1 MCWQRHDRF
10 HWSEDAER
18 RDRPPRDAN
27 DDSAPQRSRADLRVS
42 DADRQAVID
51 ELRRHTGDGRLTLD
65 EFEER
70 VDEVL
75 RARTQADL
83 DTTTRELPS
92 LQPRTSPR
100 RSGFR
105 LPVRPGVI
113 AACLLVVLLM
123 AGHWWVLIP
132 LGFFVFGGRGQ
143 HAHRG
148 PGLRSRSRDDSVA
161 HV

>member
-10 HWSEDAER
+10 HWSEDAEHQN
-18 RDRPPRDAN
+18 PPRRHAS
-27 DDSAPQRSRADLRVS
+27 DDRTGATRAELRVS
-42 DADRQAVID
+42 DADRSAVID

-75 RARTQADL
+75 RSRTWAEL

-92 LQPRTSPR
+92 LQPTSSPPR

-105 LPVRPGVI
+105 LPLRPRVI
-113 AACLLVVLLM
+113 AACVLVVLLM

-132 LGFFVFGGRGQ
+132 LGFFIMSRHTHRAPSARFEGRSD
-143 HAHRG
+143 
-148 PGLRSRSRDDSVA
+148 PVT

>member
-10 HWSEDAER
+10 QWSDEAER
-18 RDRPPRDAN
+18 RNPPRRHAS
-27 DDSAPQRSRADLRVS
+27 DDRTAATRAALRVS
-42 DADRQAVID
+42 DADRHAVID
-51 ELRRHTGDGRLTLD
+51 DLRRHTGEGRLTLD

-75 RARTQADL
+75 RARTWAEL
-83 DTTTRELPS
+83 DATTRELPS
-92 LQPRTSPR
+92 LQPSSSPR

-105 LPVRPGVI
+105 LPARPGVI
-113 AACLLVVLLM
+113 AACVLVVLLV

-132 LGFFVFGGRGQ
+132 LGFFLMSRHTHRAPDARFEGRND
-143 HAHRG
+143 
-148 PGLRSRSRDDSVA
+148 PVT